1 MKYLIIEKW
10 QYNDCKPNYYLREVV
25 DNLDVANVK
34 LEAYNTLADKKTDS
48 HYIIPFDENVLVL
61 SKKAS

>member
-10 QYNDCKPNYYLREVV
+10 KYKDAKPSYYLREVV
-25 DNLDVANVK
+25 DNLDVANAK
-34 LEAYNTLADKKTDS
+34 LEAYNTLANKETDTLF
-48 HYIIPFDENVLVL
+48 IIPFDENVLVL